1 VPVLGPLV
9 AEVEAFQVALRR
21 RRAVNVN
28 DQISKQHAV
37 ALAHRYFNDARAL
50 LIRSVGESDAVLDH
64 DSTWQQLVR
73 LAHGNN
79 SRSSYV
85 RLLSKIRRH
94 LREFSVMAVV
104 ARPVAQVEERRESVP
119 TDEEVQ
125 ILETL
130 DRLVPSAAAS
140 YRQGFNDLAGSD
152 RISYRGTAAEFREA
166 LRETL
171 DHLAP
176 DDQVMAQV
184 GFKLEADQTKPTMK
198 QKVGFVLKSRGTNKT
213 IRTAAEQSLSLIDEL
228 SGQVMRAV
236 YNRASLATHVQQSK
250 TEVRKIKRYVDTV
263 LYDLLEIA
271 K

>member
-1 VPVLGPLV
+1 MLHPLV
-9 AEVEAFQVALRR
+9 AEVEAFQSALRR

-28 DQISKQHAV
+28 DQIAKQQAV
-37 ALAHRYFNDARAL
+37 ALAHQYFNDARAL

-79 SRSSYV
+79 SRGSYV
-85 RLLSKIRRH
+85 RLLSKIRRQ

-104 ARPVAQVEERRESVP
+104 AGSVARVEDPREAGP
-119 TDEEVQ
+119 TAEETQ
-125 ILETL
+125 LLETL

-176 DDQVMAQV
+176 
-184 GFKLEADQTKPTMK
+184 
-198 QKVGFVLKSRGTNKT
+198 
-213 IRTAAEQSLSLIDEL
+213 
-228 SGQVMRAV
+228 
-236 YNRASLATHVQQSK
+236 
-250 TEVRKIKRYVDTV
+250 
-263 LYDLLEIA
+263 
-271 K
+271 

>member
-1 VPVLGPLV
+1 MLGPLI
-9 AEVEAFQVALRR
+9 AEIDLFHAALRR
-21 RRAVNVN
+21 RQAVNVN
-28 DQISKQHAV
+28 DQVSREQAI
-37 ALAHRYFNDARAL
+37 ALAHQYFDNAREL
-50 LIRSVGESDAVLDH
+50 LIRSVGESETVLDH
-64 DSTWQQLVR
+64 DANWQQLVR
-73 LAHGNN
+73 LAHGSN

-85 RLLSKIRRH
+85 RLVSKIRKQ
-94 LREFSVMAVV
+94 LKEFSVLAVV
-104 ARPVAQVEERRESVP
+104 SGPVESVASKSSVVP
-119 TDEEVQ
+119 SAEETQ

-140 YRQGFNDLAGSD
+140 YRQGFNDLNGVD

-176 DDQVMAQV
+176 DDQVMAQD

-213 IRTAAEQSLSLIDEL
+213 IRTVAEQSLSLIHEL

-236 YNRASLATHVQQSK
+236 YNRASLAAHVQQSK
-250 TEVRKIKRYVDTV
+250 VEVQKIKRYVDTV
-263 LYDLLEIA
+263 
-271 K
+271 